1 MKASATCA
9 AAALVG
15 AALLLSGYSG
25 PTAVKSGPPVIPYLC
40 EDGRPATA
48 VYLHG
53 GDYRYAKV
61 KLTYDGHT
69 TELRAA
75 PAVTGMR
82 YRGEAGAEGSHALVW
97 SVRGEEANLAEA
109 HDSEDRPIARCVRVR
124 SAAGSEETSHSEGH
138 DEESH

>member
-1 MKASATCA
+1 MKASAIFA
-9 AAALVG
+9 AASLTG
-15 AALLLSGYSG
+15 AAFLLSGFSG

-48 VYLHG
+48 VYEHG

-82 YRGEAGAEGSHALVW
+82 YLSEADGEGGHALIW
-97 SVRGEEANLAEA
+97 SVRGEEGHLAEA
-109 HDSEDRPIARCVRVR
+109 HDGEDRPLARCTRVR
-124 SAAGSEETSHSEGH
+124 GAAAGEAAAPSEGH